1 MIVEKENVKIG
12 QNAIEKLIEGSCH
25 GIFISTEHIL
35 VSAGD
40 MRRSITYLQ
49 SLHRLN
55 AEEIS
60 PADVL
65 DVAAMCDDDR
75 VRSII
80 QAAHQISFDKLIQK
94 VKDLLLVS
102 FSEFLIAKFR
112 QELVHNGISRTVTQR
127 VNSWS
132 NYWIK

>member
-1 MIVEKENVKIG
+1 
-12 QNAIEKLIEGSCH
+12 
-25 GIFISTEHIL
+25 
-35 VSAGD
+35 

-55 AEEIS
+55 ADEIA

-65 DVAAMCDDDR
+65 DVAAMCDDSR

-102 FSEFLIAKFR
+102 FDIFKAK
-112 QELVHNGISRTVTQR
+112 
-127 VNSWS
+127 
-132 NYWIK
+132 

>member
-1 MIVEKENVKIG
+1 MIFCRNDFERFWTPLYFIFVEVQFPVKQG
-12 QNAIEKLIEGSCH
+12 YYCMFTKNS
-25 GIFISTEHIL
+25 

-55 AEEIS
+55 ADEIT

-102 FSEFLIAKFR
+102 SAKFDSKVSIPS
-112 QELVHNGISRTVTQR
+112 LSYSGHS
-127 VNSWS
+127 
-132 NYWIK
+132 K

>member
-1 MIVEKENVKIG
+1 
-12 QNAIEKLIEGSCH
+12 
-25 GIFISTEHIL
+25 
-35 VSAGD
+35 

-55 AEEIS
+55 GDEIT

-65 DVAAMCDDDR
+65 DVAAMCDDNR

-80 QAAHQISFDKLIQK
+80 QAAHEISFDKLIQK

-102 FSEFLIAKFR
+102 RNYFIISQVLDRILISVKY
-112 QELVHNGISRTVTQR
+112 QLVA
-127 VNSWS
+127 
-132 NYWIK
+132 

>member
-1 MIVEKENVKIG
+1 MLVSI
-12 QNAIEKLIEGSCH
+12 QPLYFQKLIE
-25 GIFISTEHIL
+25 

-55 AEEIS
+55 GEEIT

-65 DVAAMCDDDR
+65 DVAAMCDEER
-75 VRSII
+75 VKSIVA
-80 QAAHQISFDKLIQK
+80 AAHQISFDKLMQK

-102 FSEFLIAKFR
+102 IFKNTFK
-112 QELVHNGISRTVTQR
+112 
-127 VNSWS
+127 
-132 NYWIK
+132 

>member
-102 FSEFLIAKFR
+102 KLLNLDKNLFIMIFLGRLPSVSIFGAITGSNSE
-112 QELVHNGISRTVTQR
+112 Q
-127 VNSWS
+127 
-132 NYWIK
+132 

>member
-1 MIVEKENVKIG
+1 MLTKN
-12 QNAIEKLIEGSCH
+12 S
-25 GIFISTEHIL
+25 

-55 AEEIS
+55 AEEIT

-102 FSEFLIAKFR
+102 SAKFDSKVLI
-112 QELVHNGISRTVTQR
+112 QTLSYQLYHFLLI
-127 VNSWS
+127 
-132 NYWIK
+132 